1 LKVVSVLPGSTAG
14 VAGLFPG
21 DLVTDIDGHAVEGL
35 TLVEAAIALDG
46 EAGTSAT
53 LDIIRDGEPGS
64 IIIDRQQIAY
74 DTVRSEITQ
83 PGVGYLRLLEFGPDS
98 PYEFHFQLQALLD
111 GGANT
116 IVLDLRDNPG
126 GLLTS
131 VVIIGSEFLT
141 GGLVMKT
148 AGAEEVLDF
157 PVLEGGI
164 ATGEVR
170 VVVLINGGSAS
181 AAEVLAA
188 VLQERG
194 RASVVG
200 EPSFGKNTVQQPFDL
215 RNGGV
220 LRVTVARWTTPSGT
234 SVELRGVLPD
244 VAVNLSTSL
253 NAGEVV
259 DTALAAAG

>member
-1 LKVVSVLPGSTAG
+1 
-14 VAGLFPG
+14 
-21 DLVTDIDGHAVEGL
+21 
-35 TLVEAAIALDG
+35 LVEAAIALDG
-46 EAGTSAT
+46 ESGTSAT
-53 LDIIRDGEPGS
+53 LAIIRDGEPRS
-64 IIIDRQQIAY
+64 LTIDRLQIDY
-74 DTVRSEITQ
+74 ETVRSEITQ

-98 PYEFHFQLQALLD
+98 PYEFHYQLQALLE

-116 IVLDLRDNPG
+116 IILDLRDNPG

-148 AGAEEVLDF
+148 AAVEESLDY

-164 ATGEVR
+164 ATGGVK
-170 VVVLINGGSAS
+170 VIVLINGGSAS

-194 RASVVG
+194 RASVLG
-200 EPSFGKNTVQQPFDL
+200 EPSYGKNTVQQPFDL
-215 RNGGV
+215 RNGGI
-220 LRVTVARWTTPSGT
+220 LRVTVAKWTTPLGT

-244 VAVNLSTSL
+244 VAVNLSAAL
-253 NAGEVV
+253 NVGEVV